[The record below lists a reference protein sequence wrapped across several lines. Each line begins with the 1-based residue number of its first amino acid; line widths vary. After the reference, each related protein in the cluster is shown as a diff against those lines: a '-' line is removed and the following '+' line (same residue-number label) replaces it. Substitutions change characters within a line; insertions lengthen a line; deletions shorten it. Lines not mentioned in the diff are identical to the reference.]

1 MTLDNDDVTA
11 PTETFA
17 MLDAGAT
24 AYLSKGGPP
33 EDLIKAIRRH
43 YVAPR
48 RG

>member
-1 MTLDNDDVTA
+1 MHIDQDVA
-11 PTETFA
+11 DS
-17 MLDAGAT
+17 MLDAGAA